1 VAPGQRHAQ
10 PDAHVTAILIAPA
23 AFHASLDHIP
33 HDQLAHTNHD
43 IIKLITMEKSAQVN
57 TEHTD
62 MVHDAQPDYYGKRV
76 ATCSSDR
83 SIKIFEGTNENYT
96 QVAELKG
103 HEGPVWQVC
112 WGHPKFGVILASC
125 GYDRKVI
132 VWKEAAKNVWE
143 KIYVYEGHELSV
155 NSLAFAPHDFGLILA
170 CASSDGHVSVLTY
183 AEGKWDA
190 QRFPAHQIG
199 VNSISWAPAVAPGAL
214 LRSAS
219 AAGQPPVRRF
229 VTGGCDN
236 LVKIWRYSPQDNQWR
251 CEDKLKAHQD
261 WVRDVA
267 WSPNMGSTASVLAS
281 CSQDKTVVIWTQEDS
296 SKGWE
301 PRPLG
306 TFNEVRPLPRCS
318 PLHTLLLPGMSML

>member
-1 VAPGQRHAQ
+1 
-10 PDAHVTAILIAPA
+10 
-23 AFHASLDHIP
+23 
-33 HDQLAHTNHD
+33 
-43 IIKLITMEKSAQVN
+43 MEKSAQVN

-83 SIKIFEGTNENYT
+83 TIKIFEGSNESNYT

-132 VWKEAAKNVWE
+132 VWKEAAKNIWE
-143 KIYVYEGHELSV
+143 KIHVYEGHELSV
-155 NSLAFAPHDFGLILA
+155 NSLAFAPHEFGLALA
-170 CASSDGHVSVLTY
+170 CASSDGHVSVLSY
-183 AEGKWDA
+183 SPAEAKWDA
-190 QRFPAHQIG
+190 QRFQAHQIG

-214 LRSAS
+214 LRSGSIA
-219 AAGQPPVRRF
+219 QPPVRRF

-236 LVKIWRYSPQDNQWR
+236 LVKIWRHSPQDNQWR

-267 WSPNMGSTASVLAS
+267 WSPNMGSTASVIAS
-281 CSQDKTVVIWTQEDS
+281 CSQDKTVIIWTQEDS

-301 PRPLG
+301 PRPLH
-306 TFNEVRPLPRCS
+306 TFSEVVWRVSWSLTGNILAVS
-318 PLHTLLLPGMSML
+318 SADNKVTLWKESLQPEPTWTCLSTLDETTD

>member
-1 VAPGQRHAQ
+1 
-10 PDAHVTAILIAPA
+10 
-23 AFHASLDHIP
+23 
-33 HDQLAHTNHD
+33 
-43 IIKLITMEKSAQVN
+43 
-57 TEHTD
+57 
-62 MVHDAQPDYYGKRV
+62 
-76 ATCSSDR
+76 
-83 SIKIFEGTNENYT
+83 
-96 QVAELKG
+96 
-103 HEGPVWQVC
+103 VWQVC

-229 VTGGCDN
+229 ATGGCDN

-306 TFNEVRPLPRCS
+306 AFNEVRSAPSPIPNVAPFLYTRVVHLSSLLFQWPASANVHSLLCFKKYFFLTFVSCTPGRVARVVVTDGQHPR
-318 PLHTLLLPGMSML
+318 GVIGRQ